1 MQRAQKEGAA
11 RGIRSVVVGP
21 GDKDLG
27 SRASMI
33 LSQVGPAASMFWW
46 VRVPS
51 ESPPR
56 CGLNSVVD
64 FLWAFGAQ

>member
-1 MQRAQKEGAA
+1 MCCAGSSFQAHVQRAQKEGAA

-27 SRASMI
+27 SRANMI
-33 LSQVGPAASMFWW
+33 LSQ
-46 VRVPS
+46 
-51 ESPPR
+51 SPPR